1 MPTSKRSARPA
12 PAAAGP
18 PATIASYV
26 TEELRSAILDGRYP
40 VGSRL
45 DQVALAGEFG
55 ASIIPVRESL
65 RQLEAEGLVRIT
77 PRRGAFVVEPT
88 DEEVMELYKI
98 RAALEAFATREAVP
112 RMTRAELDE
121 LAALGDELERIAQR
135 GSHARWTRV
144 NREWHFKL
152 YGAAQSALLLQFL
165 NLLWD
170 RCTLTSH
177 MYVRDPGHRAKSVA
191 DHARVLKAARRG
203 DADEAAR
210 VVAQHVEQA
219 MHDLVDGSV
228 DTKQKER

>member
-1 MPTSKRSARPA
+1 MPTSKRSSRAT

-77 PRRGAFVVEPT
+77 PRRGAFVVELT
-88 DEEVMELYKI
+88 ADEVMELYKI

-112 RMTRAELDE
+112 RLTAGDLDA
-121 LAALGDELERIAQR
+121 LAALGDELERIARR
-135 GSHARWTRV
+135 GSHERWTRV
-144 NREWHFKL
+144 NREWHFTL
-152 YGAAQSALLLQFL
+152 YGAAKSALLMQFL
-165 NLLWD
+165 SLLWD

-177 MYVRDPGHRAKSVA
+177 LYVRDPGHRAKSVA
-191 DHARVLKAARRG
+191 DHKRVLQAARRG
-203 DADEAAR
+203 NAEEAAR
-210 VVAQHVEQA
+210 IVAEHVERA
-219 MHDLVDGSV
+219 MRDLVAAGADG
-228 DTKQKER
+228 KQKER